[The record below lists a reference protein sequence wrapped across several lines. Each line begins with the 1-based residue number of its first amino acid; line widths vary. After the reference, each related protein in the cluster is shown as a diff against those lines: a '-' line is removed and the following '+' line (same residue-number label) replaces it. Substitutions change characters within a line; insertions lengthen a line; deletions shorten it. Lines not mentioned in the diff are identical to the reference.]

1 MASVREL
8 RELKGLSQ
16 VELANVAGVTVAT
29 ISRLEN
35 GHPVNKATLK
45 HISRALGVP
54 LDKITGVIISKHLRK
69 R

>member
-1 MASVREL
+1 MSTVKEL
-8 RELKGLSQ
+8 REAKGWSQ
-16 VELANVAGVTVAT
+16 VELAHESGVTVAT

-45 HISRALGVP
+45 HISRALGVSF
-54 LDKITGVIISKHLRK
+54 DKVTGVTFSKHVAK